1 MASIAPGATVTAC
14 CVWLT
19 GPPGAGKHT
28 IAQGVRDALSARGVD
43 AALLD
48 EDAVSSHLAEGV
60 ESLAWV
66 CRLLV
71 THGVPV
77 IVSVELPARGERDE
91 LRESVPGFVEV
102 FIDRGAHDDEYEE
115 PFAPELR
122 VPTHD
127 REPAASIA
135 QLLSWLEDAGVVS
148 PEI

>member
-1 MASIAPGATVTAC
+1 MASIAPGATVTAG

-19 GPPGAGKHT
+19 GPPGAGKRT
-28 IAQGVRDALSARGVD
+28 IAQGVMDALHARGVD

-48 EDAVSSHLAEGV
+48 EDTVGAHLADGV
-60 ESLAWV
+60 ESIAWL

-77 IVSVELPARGERDE
+77 IVSVELPARRERDE

-102 FIDRGAHDDEYEE
+102 FIDRGARDDEYEE

-135 QLLSWLEDAGVVS
+135 QLLSWLEDAGVVG
-148 PEI
+148 PEL